1 MASRKFSPLTPLHRA
16 LAISLLLH
24 LAVLSLQFGL
34 PGKGQ
39 PSSGWVWGARSAHL
53 PTPPTPPAP
62 PTLHL
67 ELRTAPQEAVAQ
79 PSAPLPM
86 TTPLANTTVAPRRP
100 SPPTPSAFT
109 VQLRKPLPPAPP
121 HVAPPPA
128 PPQARRGQS
137 ARRGMALLSVR
148 KKNYPDTWRIT
159 TPETSKDLS
168 GRSPLA
174 HSTAPQTALPDPL
187 TPANPTTPPPPAAVI
202 NPQPEPER
210 KVETPPA
217 SEEAERL
224 QRQLA
229 ERAAQEKVA
238 AQTLQRQRDEE
249 QARAR
254 AQAEEAQRR
263 AERQAE
269 RAALARQSA
278 EEEALSAAEL
288 RQAQARAEAQ
298 QQQRKQEQARREAE
312 QQAAERAQAEAQKQ
326 RLAEQAARQAE
337 EAQARAQAE
346 AAAQE
351 ARQQQAAA
359 QAAQAAQSAQSAQV
373 TKALATAGSTSA
385 NATSTPAPRTAPA
398 SGRSLADQALA
409 MARSGLP
416 LRPPVDIDTLAQGSR
431 RHILGRNPA
440 DVQLSFYSDSWTQK
454 VERLSRVNYPR
465 LSRNRAYGSLV
476 VSVTIRHDGS
486 LVAVHVLKSSGS
498 AEIDEA
504 ARRLIALCAPFA
516 AFPPDL
522 RRLHDTLEITRTLSF
537 PEQPPLIISQ

>member
-53 PTPPTPPAP
+53 PTPSPPPAP

-86 TTPLANTTVAPRRP
+86 TTPLANTTAAPRRP

-109 VQLRKPLPPAPP
+109 VQLRKPPPPAPP
-121 HVAPPPA
+121 RVAQPPA
-128 PPQARRGQS
+128 PPQARRSQS
-137 ARRGMALLSVR
+137 ARRGVALLSVR
-148 KKNYPDTWRIT
+148 KKNHPDTWRIT

-174 HSTAPQTALPDPL
+174 HSAAPQTTLPDPL
-187 TPANPTTPPPPAAVI
+187 APANPTTSPPPAATVI
-202 NPQPEPER
+202 NPQPER

-217 SEEAERL
+217 NEEAERL

-238 AQTLQRQRDEE
+238 AQNLQRQRDEE

-254 AQAEEAQRR
+254 AQAEEAQRQ

-278 EEEALSAAEL
+278 EEEAQATAEQQ
-288 RQAQARAEAQ
+288 QAQARAEAQ

-312 QQAAERAQAEAQKQ
+312 QQAAERVQAEAQ
-326 RLAEQAARQAE
+326 
-337 EAQARAQAE
+337 
-346 AAAQE
+346 
-351 ARQQQAAA
+351 
-359 QAAQAAQSAQSAQV
+359 
-373 TKALATAGSTSA
+373 
-385 NATSTPAPRTAPA
+385 
-398 SGRSLADQALA
+398 
-409 MARSGLP
+409 
-416 LRPPVDIDTLAQGSR
+416 
-431 RHILGRNPA
+431 
-440 DVQLSFYSDSWTQK
+440 
-454 VERLSRVNYPR
+454 
-465 LSRNRAYGSLV
+465 
-476 VSVTIRHDGS
+476 
-486 LVAVHVLKSSGS
+486 
-498 AEIDEA
+498 
-504 ARRLIALCAPFA
+504 
-516 AFPPDL
+516 
-522 RRLHDTLEITRTLSF
+522 
-537 PEQPPLIISQ
+537 